1 MRINLND
8 KNKQFDRMFQIMES
22 LENQTLLTEN
32 TKHSELEFK
41 FFNRLESAVFGDS
54 EYTTNKKPIYI
65 KAYVTDELSN
75 SISTSAL
82 YTDFCNYWII
92 KYDLTLFLIE
102 VDPSRDVNTEEER
115 SKRKNDQ
122 KEGNGEI
129 TRVWEIQNK

>member
-8 KNKQFDRMFQIMES
+8 KNKQFDRMFKIMES

-41 FFNRLESAVFGDS
+41 FFNRLESSIFDDS
-54 EYTTNKKPIYI
+54 EYTTGKKPIYI
-65 KAYVTDELSN
+65 KAYATDELSD

-82 YTDFCNYWII
+82 YKDFRNYWII

-102 VDPSRDVNTEEER
+102 VDPSRNVNTEEEK

-129 TRVWEIQNK
+129 MRVWEIQNK

>member
-22 LENQTLLTEN
+22 LENQTLLSES

-41 FFNRLESAVFGDS
+41 FFNRSKSAIFDDS

-75 SISTSAL
+75 SISTPAL
-82 YTDFCNYWII
+82 YQDFRNYWII

-102 VDPSRDVNTEEER
+102 VDPSRVVNTEEER
-115 SKRKNDQ
+115 IKRKNDQ

-129 TRVWEIQNK
+129 VRVWEIQNK

>member
-1 MRINLND
+1 
-8 KNKQFDRMFQIMES
+8 MES

-41 FFNRLESAVFGDS
+41 FFNRLESSIFDDS
-54 EYTTNKKPIYI
+54 EYTTGKKPIYI
-65 KAYVTDELSN
+65 KAYATDELSD

-82 YTDFCNYWII
+82 YKDFRNYWII

-102 VDPSRDVNTEEER
+102 VDPSRNVNTEEEK

-129 TRVWEIQNK
+129 MRVWEIQNK

>member
-8 KNKQFDRMFQIMES
+8 KNKQFDRMFKIMES

-41 FFNRLESAVFGDS
+41 FFNRSESAIFDDS
-54 EYTTNKKPIYI
+54 EYTTNKKPIHI

-82 YTDFCNYWII
+82 YKDFRNYWII

-122 KEGNGEI
+122 KESNGEI